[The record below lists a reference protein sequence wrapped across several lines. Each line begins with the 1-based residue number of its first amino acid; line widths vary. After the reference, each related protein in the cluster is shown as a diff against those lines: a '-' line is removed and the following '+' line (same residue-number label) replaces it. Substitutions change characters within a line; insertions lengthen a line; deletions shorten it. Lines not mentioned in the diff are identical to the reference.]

1 MLYVN
6 KIQYTPYIQDGGR
19 VDRVIVRA
27 PYVGLSVLGSSQ
39 YRQTIGRAG
48 RAGIDTSGESILI
61 VQPKDR
67 SKVGLISFR
76 VHNKHT
82 RSENVLCSWNCLFLL
97 YVCIEFRVYY
107 WCLTMVIS
115 TSILSDVLRVVFSNG
130 DVHETGYPGCVED
143 EAGFEVLFSG

>member
-39 YRQTIGRAG
+39 YRQMIGRAG

-76 VHNKHT
+76 VHTCN
-82 RSENVLCSWNCLFLL
+82 RIF
-97 YVCIEFRVYY
+97 
-107 WCLTMVIS
+107 
-115 TSILSDVLRVVFSNG
+115 
-130 DVHETGYPGCVED
+130 
-143 EAGFEVLFSG
+143 